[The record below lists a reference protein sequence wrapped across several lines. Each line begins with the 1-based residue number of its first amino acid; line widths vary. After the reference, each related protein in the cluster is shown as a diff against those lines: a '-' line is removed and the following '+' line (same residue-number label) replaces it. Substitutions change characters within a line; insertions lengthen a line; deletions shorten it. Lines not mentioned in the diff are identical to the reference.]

1 MLRIALPE
9 EWVAHGKR
17 DELLQ
22 EVGLDAA
29 GIARRTL
36 QWVRVSQ
43 RQYT

>member
-1 MLRIALPE
+1 MPE
-9 EWVAHGKR
+9 HRSWLHGKR

-22 EVGLDAA
+22 QLGLDAA

-36 QWVRVSQ
+36 DWIRITQ